1 MTVFSCNYKVL
12 GHIVQSW
19 VNWDNPEVVWNLVYR
34 TKSLKWEFVIILL
47 VYNLMIGPLL
57 SGHSWGMAKWSGNH
71 LILHSHEWQSQNF
84 SLHHQYN
91 IKQTSDEN
99 KGKYQLGNYKLIQ
112 YQILQSNIIRM
123 IWQIVMR
130 ITNEIMNGSQMVNK
144 WFSIKYL
151 SCRLR
156 RKLNSLIMMWL
167 LLNEQKLMLR
177 LWKISQKKM
186 RRVRMKLAK
195 DTQLWN
201 AKEASKNHQEPQGDA
216 HGEHFI
222 KSLD

>member
-1 MTVFSCNYKVL
+1 MRIWYNSSCLQFDDRTSIEWSLMGNGKVTWQPL
-12 GHIVQSW
+12 
-19 VNWDNPEVVWNLVYR
+19 NPFTLVSDRARISPY
-34 TKSLKWEFVIILL
+34 IINTISSRQ
-47 VYNLMIGPLL
+47 VMR
-57 SGHSWGMAKWSGNH
+57 
-71 LILHSHEWQSQNF
+71 
-84 SLHHQYN
+84 
-91 IKQTSDEN
+91 N
-99 KGKYQLGNYKLIQ
+99 KGKYQPGNYKLIQ

-151 SCRLR
+151 SCSLR

-167 LLNEQKLMLR
+167 LLNDQKLMLR

-186 RRVRMKLAK
+186 RRVRMKLPK